1 MTRQYITQQVN
12 DFLTNEL
19 RIEYDGLT
27 PDTELRRDIGI
38 SSVDALAIA
47 AFMQKTLG
55 CKIIVNDLKAIVTLG
70 DLYDY
75 IEKTTSK

>member
-1 MTRQYITQQVN
+1 MKS
-12 DFLTNEL
+12 EL

-55 CKIIVNDLKAIVTLG
+55 CKIIVNNLKAIVTLG